1 MLVDFDVRV
10 FCFFITGGIVGL
22 WIGIWPATLKQ
33 GTQTK
38 LLEGQGPA
46 EFTFNPNETHL
57 ISKSSSYE
65 SDMVCML
72 EQGWN

>member
-1 MLVDFDVRV
+1 MDYGLVF
-10 FCFFITGGIVGL
+10 
-22 WIGIWPATLKQ
+22 WPATLKQ

-57 ISKSSSYE
+57 IQQIKFLRKRHGMYVGTGLELNSAGLWPSS
-65 SDMVCML
+65 
-72 EQGWN
+72 N